1 MKNVLYILGQLT
13 DEDIEWMIDNGKGE
27 YCRTDEE
34 LIREGQSIDSLYITF
49 EGRFGVFIDSLQGRK
64 LNELGPGEIVGE
76 MSFVQYH
83 PPMATVRALEDG
95 YVLVLSRQVLA
106 TKLEA
111 DAAFAARFYKAV
123 AIMLADRLR
132 DSLTWINEINQQGSG
147 EGDTADLD
155 ELHLDMLGDISRAG
169 ERFER
174 LVKRV
179 KGV

>member
-13 DEDIEWMIDNGKGE
+13 DEDIEWMIDNGRGE

-34 LIREGQSIDSLYITF
+34 LLREGQESDSLYITF
-49 EGRFGVFIDSLQGRK
+49 EGRFGVFIDALEGRK

-83 PPMATVRALEDG
+83 PPVATVRVLEDG
-95 YVLVLSRQVLA
+95 FVLVVPREALA
-106 TKLEA
+106 GKLES
-111 DAAFAARFYKAV
+111 DAGFASRFYKAV

-132 DSLTWINEINQQGSG
+132 DSFTWINEVNEAG
-147 EGDTADLD
+147 GDDSADLD
-155 ELHLDMLGDISRAG
+155 ELHLDMLEDVSRAG